1 MPQFPQ
7 LADAGGETQP
17 PALKSFKVKREA
29 VSGELLSISVQAVIN
44 SAAFPG
50 GGIADSCGCL
60 R

>member
-17 PALKSFKVKREA
+17 PALKSFEVKREPI
-29 VSGELLSISVQAVIN
+29 SGELLRVPVQAVIN
-44 SAAFPG
+44 SAAIPG
-50 GGIADSCGCL
+50 GGIVDSRGCL